1 MTNVGE
7 TLRRERLRR
16 GMNLDEVARDIK
28 IRPKL
33 LEYIEEEQFDRLP
46 GGVFAKSFVKQY
58 AMALGLDGDEFAA
71 EVQRQ
76 IHPPRSPAESRP
88 VVPPV
93 GEPTRTPAWETIGS
107 EHKSSSPWGA
117 LALVVAVVVGCSLAY
132 NWWVSQQDRPQTQ
145 TTASAARETPVVP
158 PPQSISAAPEQTPA
172 STPEA
177 GLAAPATTP
186 AANPN
191 VPVYVTLSASE
202 DVWVSAV
209 ADGEQRFAAILAA
222 DETRIVEAQSGVRLV
237 VGNAGGLSVSLN
249 GKPIG
254 ELGPRGQVRVV
265 QLTPGGAEIQVRRP
279 AAVEPTQDVL

>member
-33 LEYIEEEQFDRLP
+33 LEYIEAEQFDRLP

-76 IHPPRSPAESRP
+76 IHPPLISTEPRP
-88 VVPPV
+88 VVPAV
-93 GEPTRTPAWETIGS
+93 TETTRTPAWETIGAD
-107 EHKSSSPWGA
+107 HKSTSPWGA
-117 LALVVAVVVGCSLAY
+117 LAGVVVVVLGCSIAY
-132 NWWVSQQDRPQTQ
+132 NWWVSAQSQPQTQ
-145 TTASAARETPVVP
+145 TVASAARE
-158 PPQSISAAPEQTPA
+158 SAAP
-172 STPEA
+172 PEA
-177 GLAAPATTP
+177 GQPAQQAIEAAPPVDTP
-186 AANPN
+186 SPNPA

-202 DVWVSAV
+202 DTWVSAV
-209 ADGEQRFAAILAA
+209 ADGEERFAAILGPN
-222 DETRIVEAQSGVRLV
+222 ETRTVEAQSGVRLV
-237 VGNAGGLSVSLN
+237 VGNAGGLTVNLN

-254 ELGPRGQVRVV
+254 ELGPRGQVRIVN
-265 QLTPGGAEIQVRRP
+265 LTPNGAEIQSKSP
-279 AAVEPTQDVL
+279 AAVEAAQDIL